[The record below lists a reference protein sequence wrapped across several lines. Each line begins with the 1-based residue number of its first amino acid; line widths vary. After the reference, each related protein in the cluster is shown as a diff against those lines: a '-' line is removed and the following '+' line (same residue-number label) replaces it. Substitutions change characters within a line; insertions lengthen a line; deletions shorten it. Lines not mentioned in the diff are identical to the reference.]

1 MILPFFQL
9 TGLIALLF
17 FLYYTYIQYR
27 KNIFNKA
34 DALIWSVI
42 WVTLMFISVFP
53 QLFQPFI
60 PTLFFRVLDIIVIF
74 SVAALLTVG
83 FLIYR
88 RLRIYEQKTRQLMR
102 HMALED
108 VEEPG

>member
-9 TGLIALLF
+9 TGLIALSF
-17 FLYYTYIQYR
+17 FLYYTYLQYR
-27 KNIFNKA
+27 KKIFNKS
-34 DALIWSVI
+34 DALLWSVI
-42 WVTLMFISVFP
+42 WLTLMIISMLP
-53 QLFQPFI
+53 QIFQPFI
-60 PTLFFRVLDIIVIF
+60 PTLFFRVLDIIIVF

-88 RLRIYEQKTRQLMR
+88 RLSIYEHKTRQLMR

-108 VEEPG
+108 VEKPE